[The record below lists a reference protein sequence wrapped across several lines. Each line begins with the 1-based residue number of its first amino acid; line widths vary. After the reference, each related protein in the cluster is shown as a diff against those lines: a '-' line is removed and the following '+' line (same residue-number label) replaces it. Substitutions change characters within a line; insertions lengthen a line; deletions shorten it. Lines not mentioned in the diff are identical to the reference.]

1 MPRSFMSG
9 THGARA
15 TAAFATRVIAW
26 QRQHGRHD
34 LPWQGTRDP
43 YRIWVSEIMLQQT
56 QVATVIPYFA
66 RFVARFPDVAALA
79 GATEEVVLTHWS
91 GLGYYSRARNLL
103 RAAMCVRDSHGGA
116 FPRRFEDILALPGIG
131 RSTAGAIASLAFGAR
146 HAILDGNVKRVLARH
161 AGIAGPSLATFNER
175 MWVLAESRL
184 PARGVETYAQGIMDL
199 GATLCTRSNPSCKRC
214 PVRSDCVAFTRGLT
228 AALPVVAKRKPV
240 PRRSTTM
247 ILLTHG
253 RDVLLE
259 RRPAPGIWG
268 GLWSFPETD
277 DPAGITAICRS
288 RLGATVSTVEPLAAI
303 SHGFTHFSLDIRP
316 YVAKVVGRR
325 GKAPPGTI
333 WMTRDEALGS
343 AIPVPVRRLLGAL

>member
-1 MPRSFMSG
+1 
-9 THGARA
+9 
-15 TAAFATRVIAW
+15 
-26 QRQHGRHD
+26 
-34 LPWQGTRDP
+34 
-43 YRIWVSEIMLQQT
+43 
-56 QVATVIPYFA
+56 
-66 RFVARFPDVAALA
+66 
-79 GATEEVVLTHWS
+79 
-91 GLGYYSRARNLL
+91 
-103 RAAMCVRDSHGGA
+103 
-116 FPRRFEDILALPGIG
+116 
-131 RSTAGAIASLAFGAR
+131 
-146 HAILDGNVKRVLARH
+146 
-161 AGIAGPSLATFNER
+161 
-175 MWVLAESRL
+175 
-184 PARGVETYAQGIMDL
+184 
-199 GATLCTRSNPSCKRC
+199 
-214 PVRSDCVAFTRGLT
+214 
-228 AALPVVAKRKPV
+228 
-240 PRRSTTM
+240 M